1 MKFEFHFSKAPEM
14 ALSPERN
21 DTSCTK
27 QPGRQS
33 RCPLHSLRS
42 RVGVAFP
49 AFGFVLTSIVLQR
62 WRAINISSMKTEKL
76 TKADLTGF
84 TGTEQ
89 WYRHPVI
96 KSTLYTDGIKYLAER
111 AGAYWLVDEIAYQ
124 QYHPRVQTEEFQV
137 WKLCVNQQQSS
148 ATLTCDDGN
157 GGILF
162 TKQIGYT
169 DFPLEEII
177 IYFTNNVILLPG
189 EY

>member
-1 MKFEFHFSKAPEM
+1 MKI
-14 ALSPERN
+14 
-21 DTSCTK
+21 D
-27 QPGRQS
+27 Q
-33 RCPLHSLRS
+33 
-42 RVGVAFP
+42 
-49 AFGFVLTSIVLQR
+49 
-62 WRAINISSMKTEKL
+62 L
-76 TKADLTGF
+76 TKADLAGF

-111 AGAYWLVDEIAYQ
+111 AGAYWLIDEIAYQ
-124 QYHPRVQTEEFQV
+124 QYHPRLKNEEFQV
-137 WKLCVNQQQSS
+137 WKLSVNQQQSW

-157 GGILF
+157 GRILF

-169 DFPLEEII
+169 DFPLEEIS